1 MNRTGTEAFS
11 AFRALHASDRIL
23 MLTNVWDAASAALFA
38 AAGSKATA
46 TTSAGL
52 AWACGYSD
60 GDALPQASLLSAV
73 GAIRAV
79 VPDLPLSVDL
89 EGGYS
94 DDPDEVANLVAQLQA
109 LGVAGINLEDGTG
122 TPERLVAK
130 IAAVKQRVNRQGGD
144 VFVNARTDVFLRE
157 LASGEDAVRE
167 AIARAARYAGA
178 GADGIFV
185 PDLQERDAIA
195 RVAVAVERPLNLL
208 AVPGLPSASELYQL
222 GVRRVSAGSLLAKL
236 AYGTARDAAQAFLR
250 DGNSSVLFSDRSAGY
265 GETNALLRGS

>member
-1 MNRTGTEAFS
+1 VNRTGTDAFS
-11 AFRALHASDRIL
+11 AFRALHASDEIL
-23 MLTNVWDAASAALFA
+23 LLANVWDAASAALFA
-38 AAGSKATA
+38 ASGSKAIA

-52 AWACGYSD
+52 AWACGFSD
-60 GDALPQASLLSAV
+60 GDALSQASLLSAIES
-73 GAIRAV
+73 IRAV
-79 VPDLPLSVDL
+79 VTDLPLSVDL

-94 DDPDEVANLVAQLQA
+94 DDPDEVANLVAQLHH

-130 IAAVKQRVNRQGGD
+130 IAAVKQRVNRLGGD

-157 LASGEDAVRE
+157 LAVGEDAVRE
-167 AIARAARYAGA
+167 AIARATRYVAA

-195 RVAVAVERPLNLL
+195 SIAAAVERPLNVL
-208 AVPGLPSASELYQL
+208 AVPGLPPAWELYQL

-236 AYGTARDAAQAFLR
+236 AYGTARDAAQAFVH
-250 DGNSSVLFSDRSAGY
+250 DGNCSVLFSDGSAGY
-265 GETNALLRGS
+265 GEMNALLRGS